1 MGDLI
6 VTCWAKSGR
15 NRRCGELV
23 ARGATPAE
31 AVAEIG
37 MVVEGL
43 TTAPVMREVSH
54 RLGIE
59 MPITE
64 GVCTVLDGVPLSD
77 LVATLMERDPT
88 SE

>member
-1 MGDLI
+1 MNAVETQQLFRIYGD
-6 VTCWAKSGR
+6 GR
-15 NRRCGELV
+15 
-23 ARGATPAE
+23 
-31 AVAEIG
+31 AVALQ
-37 MVVEGL
+37 GL

-77 LVATLMERDPT
+77 LVGTLMQREPT